1 MPGGAG
7 PGAAA
12 VAHLS
17 RVDSYVMKV
26 RNPPGSSHEFQLATG
41 ACGSGA
47 AACQTPP
54 GDGIEPNGAAAED
67 KTLIAEPAS
76 PREAQK
82 LRTRNGRRDGRSRP
96 RKSDPSNPADELSWG
111 ERKSTTWQSFPI
123 LGHLPACEVAA
134 CFPRLTKTLVGAG
147 WRVGGPVASSRA
159 PPYPGH
165 PTVEST
171 QKNTAARERCAAA
184 AVKAGQHRAIAIMRA
199 REEAR
204 GAQACG
210 VRAGGAPELQIGTRV
225 GQIADIFAI
234 ARAQCSANCRCRHET
249 RSPHSYRRREGEG
262 IT

>member
-147 WRVGGPVASSRA
+147 WRVGEG
-159 PPYPGH
+159 
-165 PTVEST
+165 
-171 QKNTAARERCAAA
+171 
-184 AVKAGQHRAIAIMRA
+184 
-199 REEAR
+199 
-204 GAQACG
+204 
-210 VRAGGAPELQIGTRV
+210 L
-225 GQIADIFAI
+225 
-234 ARAQCSANCRCRHET
+234 SANFCTQT
-249 RSPHSYRRREGEG
+249 REAMRKAKRG
-262 IT
+262 